1 MNHFPSTKNRYLA
14 KFLVGF
20 RVDGHIF
27 AGEIAR
33 NRRGE
38 ACAAKFQAKSKM
50 NEGIRDAL
58 MRIQTIFDVNWCKLR
73 ERDSLIFAI
82 VKQLRAGMPRAIRV
96 VSCESLMQSEPGFSL
111 LLDLSH
117 I

>member
-1 MNHFPSTKNRYLA
+1 MNHFPSTKNRYVA

-27 AGEIAR
+27 AGEIAQ
-33 NRRGE
+33 NQRGE

-58 MRIQTIFDVNWCKLR
+58 MRIRTIFDVNWCTLR

-82 VKQLRAGMPRAIRV
+82 IRQLKAGMPRATRV
-96 VSCESLMQSEPGFSL
+96 VSCESLMQNEPDFSL